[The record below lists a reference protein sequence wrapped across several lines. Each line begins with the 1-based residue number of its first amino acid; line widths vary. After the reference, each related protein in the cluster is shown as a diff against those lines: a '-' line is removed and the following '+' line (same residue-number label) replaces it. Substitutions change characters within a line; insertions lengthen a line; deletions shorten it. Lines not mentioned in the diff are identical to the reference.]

1 MKWGIGSSGTG
12 SHESRR
18 QRRRWEGAWMH
29 FIFTSSDAKM
39 DFRMCCADVQRGERG
54 SQPITIRWFTKCG
67 LVTLATIY
75 GTALDYRL
83 INIVEELLLDLDIR
97 FCICNHRRRRCSAG
111 IVICNNRTS
120 AVQCSDWLRW
130 GHFLFHFKVQL
141 HWVTSC
147 SFWYQVSCVVV
158 NGTDMTLWYDA
169 L

>member
-18 QRRRWEGAWMH
+18 QRRRQPRRWEGAWMH

-97 FCICNHRRRRCSAG
+97 FCICNHRRRRCSAEQG
-111 IVICNNRTS
+111 LWFVITEP
-120 AVQCSDWLRW
+120 VQCSAVTDWD
-130 GHFLFHFKVQL
+130 G
-141 HWVTSC
+141 VTFCFTLKCSC
-147 SFWYQVSCVVV
+147 T
-158 NGTDMTLWYDA
+158 G
-169 L
+169 